1 MKKLIAL
8 FLCLM
13 LVLPVAAA
21 LADDMTTEITLW
33 TFPVGDWGND
43 AKVAEI
49 IADFNAVHP
58 NIKVKVE
65 YLDYTNGDTQ
75 VTTAIEAKTT
85 PDIIFEGPERLVA
98 NWGAAGKMLA
108 MNDFWTEEA
117 LADINANSEVVAPAC
132 MGADGNYYMYPL
144 CMTAHCM
151 VIDKAAFE
159 KADALQYI
167 DMEKHTWTTEGFEMA
182 LRALVK
188 AGYSPTGLIFC
199 SGQGGDQGTR
209 MLVTNL
215 YDGRFTDDAHTMY
228 TADSE
233 ENIKALTTLQK
244 WAEEGLISFD
254 PSINGGE
261 EIQLFVNGT
270 SKMAFCWNGVQH
282 ANNLEKVADG
292 IEMFPMTFPSE
303 DGVPRLDGGIYGF
316 GLFNNGDEA
325 RVAAAKEFIRF
336 ICDDSVQ
343 VRKSVY
349 ATSLAPVRASL
360 SVTELYAG
368 TEKALNGEYAMFA
381 PYLGDFYQVTK
392 NWTVQRYEWW
402 NLLQRVGAGG
412 NVTDEVAVY
421 IQNVNQ

>member
-8 FLCLM
+8 LLCLM
-13 LVLPVAAA
+13 LALPAAA

-117 LADINANSEVVAPAC
+117 LADINANSDVVAPAC

-167 DMEKHTWTTEGFEMA
+167 DMEKHTWTTEGFEKA

-233 ENIKALTTLQK
+233 KNIKALTTLQK

-254 PSINGGE
+254 PAINGGE

-349 ATSLAPVRASL
+349 TTSLAPVRASI

-412 NVTDEVAVY
+412 NVADEVAVY

>member
-8 FLCLM
+8 LLCLM
-13 LVLPVAAA
+13 LALPAAA

-117 LADINANSEVVAPAC
+117 LADINANSDVVAPAC

-167 DMEKHTWTTEGFEMA
+167 DMEKHTWTTEGFEKA

-215 YDGRFTDDAHTMY
+215 YDGRFTDDAHTKY

-254 PSINGGE
+254 PAINGGE

-349 ATSLAPVRASL
+349 TTSLAPVRASI

-412 NVTDEVAVY
+412 NVADEVAVY

>member
-8 FLCLM
+8 LLCLM
-13 LVLPVAAA
+13 LALPAAA

-117 LADINANSEVVAPAC
+117 LADINANSDVVAPAC

-349 ATSLAPVRASL
+349 TTSLAPVRASI

-412 NVTDEVAVY
+412 NVADEVAVY

>member
-8 FLCLM
+8 LLCLM
-13 LVLPVAAA
+13 LALPAAA

-117 LADINANSEVVAPAC
+117 LADINANSDVVAPAC

-167 DMEKHTWTTEGFEMA
+167 DMEKHTWTTEGFEKA

-254 PSINGGE
+254 PAINGGE

-349 ATSLAPVRASL
+349 TTSLAPVRASI

-412 NVTDEVAVY
+412 NVADEVAVY

>member
-98 NWGAAGKMLA
+98 NWGAAGKMLT

-349 ATSLAPVRASL
+349 ATSLAPVRASI

-368 TEKALNGEYAMFA
+368 TEKVLNGEYAMFA

-402 NLLQRVGAGG
+402 NLLQRIGDGG
-412 NVTDEVAVY
+412 NVADEVATY
-421 IQNVNQ
+421 IKNVNL

>member
-8 FLCLM
+8 LLCLM
-13 LVLPVAAA
+13 LALPAAA

-117 LADINANSEVVAPAC
+117 LADINANSDVVAPAC

-167 DMEKHTWTTEGFEMA
+167 DMEKHTWTTEGFEKA

-244 WAEEGLISFD
+244 WAQEGLISFD
-254 PSINGGE
+254 PAINGGE

-349 ATSLAPVRASL
+349 TTSLAPVRASI

-412 NVTDEVAVY
+412 NVADEVAVY

>member
-65 YLDYTNGDTQ
+65 YLYYTNGDTQ
-75 VTTAIEAKTT
+75 VTTAIEAQTT

-117 LADINANSEVVAPAC
+117 LADINANSDVVAPAC

-349 ATSLAPVRASL
+349 TTSLAPIRASI

-412 NVTDEVAVY
+412 NVADEVAVY